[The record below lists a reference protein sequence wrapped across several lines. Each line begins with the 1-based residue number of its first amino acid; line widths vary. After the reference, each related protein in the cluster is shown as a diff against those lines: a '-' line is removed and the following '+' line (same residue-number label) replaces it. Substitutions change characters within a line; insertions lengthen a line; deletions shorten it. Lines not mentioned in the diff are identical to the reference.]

1 MTRHDLRN
9 TYPFH
14 NMHAEIGRELDKVDA
29 AMRDFDRA
37 ERRNARNETLAML
50 AVLAMAAIAGAML
63 GFSI

>member
-1 MTRHDLRN
+1 MTRNDLRN

-50 AVLAMAAIAGAML
+50 TVLAMAAIAGVML
-63 GFSI
+63 GFAI